1 MLAPVPVA
9 PGHVSRLLSGHMSR
23 TPVIESTRRRHSER
37 EIDAVQRLVD
47 ASADELDA
55 KGYDGLTVRNVAR
68 RAGMAPATAYTYFSS
83 KDHLVA
89 EVFWRRLD
97 GLPPVHV
104 DRRRTPAARV
114 AAAMRDV
121 GVLVTEEPRLAAACT
136 KALVADDPDVRPLR
150 ERIGRIFHDRIA
162 TALGDDATPA
172 VLRALDLAV
181 SGALISAGTGHFRYD
196 EMTDRLAE
204 VAGLVVPNR

>member
-1 MLAPVPVA
+1 
-9 PGHVSRLLSGHMSR
+9 MSS
-23 TPVIESTRRRHSER
+23 TPALESTRRRHSER
-37 EIDAVQRLVD
+37 EIDTVQRLVD
-47 ASADELDA
+47 ASADELEA
-55 KGYDGLTVRNVAR
+55 NGYDGLTVRNVAR

-83 KDHLVA
+83 KDHLIA

-97 GLPPVHV
+97 ALPPVHV

-121 GVLVTEEPRLAAACT
+121 GALVTEEPHLAAACT

-150 ERIGRIFHDRIA
+150 ERIGHIFHDRMA

-172 VLRALDLAV
+172 ILRTLDLAV
-181 SGALISAGTGHFRYD
+181 SGALIAAGTGHFRYD
-196 EMTDRLAE
+196 EVTDRLAE
-204 VAGLVVPNR
+204 VARLVVPNR

>member
-1 MLAPVPVA
+1 MSALPVV
-9 PGHVSRLLSGHMSR
+9 
-23 TPVIESTRRRHSER
+23 ESTRRRYRPR
-37 EIDAVQRLVD
+37 EVDAVQRLVD
-47 ASADELDA
+47 ASADELEA
-55 KGYDGLTVRNVAR
+55 HGYDGLTVRNVAR

-97 GLPPVHV
+97 ALPPVHV
-104 DRRRTPAARV
+104 DRRRAPATRV

-121 GVLVTEEPRLAAACT
+121 GALVTDEPRLAAACT

-150 ERIGRIFHDRIA
+150 ERIGRIFHDRMA
-162 TALGDDATPA
+162 AGLGDDASPA

-181 SGALISAGTGHFRYD
+181 SGALISAGTGHFGYD
-196 EMTDRLAE
+196 EVTDRLAE
-204 VAGLVVPNR
+204 VARLVVPRPR

>member
-1 MLAPVPVA
+1 MSAIPVV
-9 PGHVSRLLSGHMSR
+9 
-23 TPVIESTRRRHSER
+23 ESTRRRYSER
-37 EIDAVQRLVD
+37 EVDAVQRLVD
-47 ASADELDA
+47 ASADELEA
-55 KGYDGLTVRNVAR
+55 HGYDGLTVRNVAR

-97 GLPPVHV
+97 ALPPVHV
-104 DRRRTPAARV
+104 DRRRAPATRI

-121 GVLVTEEPRLAAACT
+121 GALVTDEPRLAAACT

-150 ERIGRIFHDRIA
+150 ERIGRIFHDRMA
-162 TALGDDATPA
+162 TALGDDASPA

-181 SGALISAGTGHFRYD
+181 SGALISAGTGHFGYD

-204 VAGLVVPNR
+204 VARLVVPSTR

>member
-1 MLAPVPVA
+1 MSAIPVV
-9 PGHVSRLLSGHMSR
+9 
-23 TPVIESTRRRHSER
+23 ESTRRRYSER
-37 EIDAVQRLVD
+37 EVDAVQRLVD
-47 ASADELDA
+47 ASADELEA
-55 KGYDGLTVRNVAR
+55 HGYDGLTVRNVAR

-97 GLPPVHV
+97 ALPPVHV
-104 DRRRTPAARV
+104 DRRRAPATRI

-121 GVLVTEEPRLAAACT
+121 GALVTDEPRLAAACT

-150 ERIGRIFHDRIA
+150 ERIGRIFHDRMA
-162 TALGDDATPA
+162 TALGDDASPA

-181 SGALISAGTGHFRYD
+181 SGALISAGTGHFGYD

-204 VAGLVVPNR
+204 VARLVVPNPR

>member
-1 MLAPVPVA
+1 
-9 PGHVSRLLSGHMSR
+9 MSA
-23 TPVIESTRRRHSER
+23 TPVIESTRRRYSER
-37 EIDAVQRLVD
+37 EVDAVQRLVD
-47 ASADELDA
+47 ASADELEA
-55 KGYDGLTVRNVAR
+55 HGYDGLTVRNVAR

-97 GLPPVHV
+97 ALPPVHV
-104 DRRRTPAARV
+104 DRRRAPATRI

-121 GVLVTEEPRLAAACT
+121 GALVTDEPRLAAACT

-150 ERIGRIFHDRIA
+150 ERIGRIFHDRMA
-162 TALGDDATPA
+162 TALGDDASPA

-181 SGALISAGTGHFRYD
+181 SGALISAGTGHFGYD

-204 VAGLVVPNR
+204 VARLVVPNPR